1 MAETN
6 SQRGGIVLFGDGSEP
21 PASDTISL
29 QQSFEDI
36 ASDVESVVVPN
47 AFTRKPPPASY
58 TFRTNFTTK
67 PALGLYEGHPSE
79 EAILEESPTRNRA
92 HGDYLDG
99 AKTLNPLTILVCAG
113 IGVAVGFGLS
123 RLNVSPDAAS
133 WIALPGDLFVSA
145 LRCLIVPM
153 VFCSMAASVADVIA
167 AKKTTLLG
175 WRTVL
180 TIVLSVTFSAVQG
193 IVISV
198 LFQSRFVPDAALVV
212 EKSAINMTFT
222 LQCHNSNYLEMLPSG
237 RIACSAANASQ
248 SSTLFDVIDVNG
260 LYRFET
266 PFQTL
271 TLTDQLISVLQLIVT
286 DNIFKLIIMFALPFG
301 VAIAKSFAGPI
312 SDNLLVV
319 LIKQT
324 RNAMLILINTVMRLT
339 PIAVVFLIA
348 SAVISFSS
356 NASNVAGQVGF
367 AVLAFVLGSIS
378 HVLLVMPIFLFLTT
392 RINPYNYIRQLTSAY
407 VFAFGCA
414 SSMAALPIAV
424 SSIHQTRQVSRPFA
438 QLIMTLGTPVNLNAC
453 GMYYPILVTFM
464 ANMSGNGDS
473 LGLPQWIVMFFVS
486 ILASM
491 GTAPV
496 PNSGLVM
503 LITVWKTVFPS
514 KDLPAAFSYVV
525 AIDFIMDRIATMVN
539 LNGNMVVTRILSEQV
554 DEAMEVWAN
563 EQIVR
568 SDFPTNVVA
577 F

>member
-1 MAETN
+1 
-6 SQRGGIVLFGDGSEP
+6 
-21 PASDTISL
+21 
-29 QQSFEDI
+29 
-36 ASDVESVVVPN
+36 
-47 AFTRKPPPASY
+47 
-58 TFRTNFTTK
+58 
-67 PALGLYEGHPSE
+67 
-79 EAILEESPTRNRA
+79 
-92 HGDYLDG
+92 
-99 AKTLNPLTILVCAG
+99 
-113 IGVAVGFGLS
+113 
-123 RLNVSPDAAS
+123 
-133 WIALPGDLFVSA
+133 
-145 LRCLIVPM
+145 
-153 VFCSMAASVADVIA
+153 
-167 AKKTTLLG
+167 
-175 WRTVL
+175 
-180 TIVLSVTFSAVQG
+180 
-193 IVISV
+193 
-198 LFQSRFVPDAALVV
+198 
-212 EKSAINMTFT
+212 MTFT

-286 DNIFKLIIMFALPFG
+286 DNIFNAVQNGSLLSIIMFALPFG

-356 NASNVAGQVGF
+356 NANNVAGQVGF

-392 RINPYNYIRQLTSAY
+392 RINPYNYLRQLTSAY

-464 ANMSGNGDS
+464 AKMSGNGDS